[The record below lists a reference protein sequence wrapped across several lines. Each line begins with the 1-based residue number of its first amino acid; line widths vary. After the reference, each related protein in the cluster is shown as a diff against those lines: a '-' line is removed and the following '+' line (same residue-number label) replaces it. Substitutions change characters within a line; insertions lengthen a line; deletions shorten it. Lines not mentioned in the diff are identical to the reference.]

1 MAESQAKKTILL
13 VDDDSIFLKMQEILI
28 KRNGYETI
36 TAFSGEQAV
45 SIAREG
51 RRIDLILMDIDLG
64 RGMDGTEAA
73 ELIIK
78 ERDIPVLFLSSHSEP
93 EIVEKT
99 EKITSYGYVVKNSAE
114 TVLMA
119 SIKMAFKLYNAHRCL
134 KERETVL
141 LESKNLFLEFM
152 KYLPGFAYIKDPE
165 RNLLFVN
172 ENLAD
177 SFGIPAEEWIGKKDE
192 EIWPGEFC
200 EKIKV
205 TDEQVLSTRNPVFT
219 EEIVPLKGVPRSY
232 YTIKFPIPRT
242 GLLPL
247 LGGISLDI
255 TDRKEI
261 EDALSFSEIKFSAA
275 FMSNPEPMAISDV
288 QTSQVLEVNPAYT
301 KLSGYSREEILGQS
315 SIELDLWLNPHEREN
330 ILKGLLS
337 GKQVDNREIQV
348 KTKDGSIKDLMFS
361 TKLFNMKDK
370 TYLLSVAHDM
380 TQMKKIQKELSF
392 TQEIFRLFMEYSPIY
407 VFFKDE
413 EIRAIQLSKNYE
425 QMLGRP
431 MSELLGKTMDDLFP
445 SELAKSMIEDDKKIL
460 REGKMIEVEEEL
472 DGKIYNT
479 IKFPIKRDGFPMWLA
494 GFTIDITRQ
503 KTAERLLSQALDEK
517 KALLRE
523 LQHRIKN
530 SLNLITG
537 ILGLENS
544 QVSDLSVKN
553 VLNGI
558 NSRILSLA
566 DLYTCLYQTDS
577 FKEVRLNEYFRQVIF
592 SIKKTFLDKNQKI
605 EIEMELEEMMLE
617 FNLATTLGLVL
628 NEVLTNALKY
638 AFPNN
643 KKGQILILL
652 RKENSNAVLEIINNG
667 IPLPE
672 DFNVSHSS
680 GIGLVLVQMMAEQL
694 KGTLTYQTVKNKNEN
709 QTIFRIQFPY
719 DEVKKSE
726 KNSRN

>member
-205 TDEQVLSTRNPVFT
+205 TDKQVLSTRNPVFT

-628 NEVLTNALKY
+628 NELLTNALKY

-672 DFNVSHSS
+672 NFNVSHSS

>member
-348 KTKDGSIKDLMFS
+348 KTKDGSIKDLVFS